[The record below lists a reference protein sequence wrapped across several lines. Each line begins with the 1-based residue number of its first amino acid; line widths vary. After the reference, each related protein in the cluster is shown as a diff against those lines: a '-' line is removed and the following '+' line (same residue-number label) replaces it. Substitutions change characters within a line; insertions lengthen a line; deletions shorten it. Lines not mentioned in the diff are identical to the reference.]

1 MNIPKEV
8 KNITQSLE
16 EKGFKAYPVGGSVRD
31 ILLEKPPKDWD
42 IATDALPEQIQ
53 ETFPDNVYENEF
65 GTVAVKTRSEKE
77 ELKLIEVTTFRTEGE
92 YSDKRHPD
100 KVEFTKEIEKDLSRR
115 DFTINA
121 MALDISNNKVID
133 PYNGKN
139 DLKNKLIKTVE
150 DPRRRF
156 EEDALRLMRAVRF
169 ATELDFEI
177 EEKTAKAIKEKSD
190 SLKEIANE
198 RIRDELVKI
207 IKADKADQGIRLLE
221 EMNLLEH
228 IMPELREGIDCDQ
241 AGHHIYT
248 VWEHNVRS
256 LKYAAENNYTL
267 ENRMGALLHDV
278 GKPRTKEGKGE
289 DATFYNHEVVGGEMT
304 KEILERLKFSKDFV
318 KKVSHLVRHHLF
330 YYNVGEVTESGV
342 RRFIKRVGI
351 ENIDDLV
358 QIRKAD
364 RIGSGV
370 PKAVPYKLR
379 HLLFMIEKVRR
390 DPITTSN
397 LEIDG
402 DDVMEI
408 SNIEPGPEVGFIL
421 NILLDEVLDDPGKN
435 NEEYLTE
442 KTKELAKLSKEKLKE
457 KYDEAKEK
465 VQEANQEEI
474 KEIKDK
480 YHVK

>member
-8 KNITQSLE
+8 KNITEALE

-31 ILLEKPPKDWD
+31 ILLGKSPTDWD
-42 IATDALPEQIQ
+42 IATDALPEEIQ
-53 ETFPDNVYENEF
+53 EIFPDNVYENEF
-65 GTVAVKTRSEKE
+65 GTVAVKTGSEKE
-77 ELKLIEVTTFRTEGE
+77 ELKLIEVTTFRTEGK

-100 KVEFTKEIEKDLSRR
+100 KVKFTKEIEKDLSRR
-115 DFTINA
+115 DLTINA
-121 MALDISNNKVID
+121 MALDISNNEVID
-133 PYNGKN
+133 PYDGKN
-139 DLKNKLIKTVE
+139 DLENKLIKTVE
-150 DPRRRF
+150 DPQRRF

-169 ATELDFEI
+169 ATELDFKI
-177 EEKTAKAIKEKSD
+177 EKETAKAIKEKSD
-190 SLKEIANE
+190 SLKDIANE

-207 IKADKADQGIRLLE
+207 MKSDRADQGIRLLE
-221 EMNLLEH
+221 EMSLLEH
-228 IMPELREGIDCDQ
+228 IIPELREGIDCDQ

-256 LKYAAENNYTL
+256 LKYAAENDYTL
-267 ENRMGALLHDV
+267 ENRMASLLHDV

-304 KEILERLKFSKDFV
+304 KEILERLKFPKDFV

-358 QIRKAD
+358 QVRKAD

-402 DDVMEI
+402 DDVM
-408 SNIEPGPEVGFIL
+408 NIADMEPGPEIGFIL
-421 NILLDEVLDDPGKN
+421 NILLDNVLDDPDKN
-435 NEEYLTE
+435 NKDYLEE
-442 KTKELAKLSKEKLKE
+442 KTKELAKLSKKELKE
-457 KYDEAKEK
+457 KYEKAKDK
-465 VQEANQEEI
+465 VREANQEEI
-474 KEIKDK
+474 KEIKEK